1 MSDCTGCRNT
11 RVLFLVNRN
20 IFGTINFCQMSQDV
34 GGKLRCQI
42 AQDSMVYSYGLFSN
56 EACCSYVLK
65 NIDLFFQDTLLALAK
80 AVAGATSTLVLKAKG
95 VASSTDDQ
103 GLQNKVINSAT
114 SCALATSQLVA
125 CTKVNV

>member
-1 MSDCTGCRNT
+1 MSGKTQVSDCTG
-11 RVLFLVNRN
+11 
-20 IFGTINFCQMSQDV
+20 
-34 GGKLRCQI
+34 
-42 AQDSMVYSYGLFSN
+42 SMVYSYSLFSN